1 MGTVKPK
8 RTWVEIDPNALRANL
23 CHASELADGA
33 DVMAVVKADAY
44 GHGFAETIKALDS
57 EVSAFGVATLNE
69 ALAVMLVTEK
79 TTDIMVL
86 GALLPDEREDAVS
99 AGLHVT
105 ISSLVEAKEYNE
117 IGYRIGSRVRSHL
130 VLDTGMGRLGFTEK
144 DFISECPQIPSLSN
158 IEIEGIATHFPCS
171 DRDLEFTKN
180 QIEKF
185 KTIIKESKL
194 KARWIHLANS
204 AGVINFGNAGGNMIR
219 PGLILYGISPTNDSS
234 HKLSPAMEWKTRI
247 TQVRKLPSGSGI
259 SYGQT
264 FITDKNTLVA
274 TVAVGYGDGYPRSVS
289 GNDAEV
295 VIQNKRCPVLG
306 RVTMDMI
313 MVDVSELSPPPCP
326 GDEVT
331 LLGGKMMNAITATE
345 LASKAKTIAWEI
357 LTGIS
362 PRVDRF
368 ICT

>member
-1 MGTVKPK
+1 MGTAKPK
-8 RTWVEIDPNALRANL
+8 RTWVEIDPNALRTNL
-23 CHASELADGA
+23 CQASELADGA
-33 DVMAVVKADAY
+33 EVMAVVKADAY
-44 GHGFAETIKALDS
+44 GHGFACTINALDP

-69 ALAVMLVTEK
+69 ALAVMSVAEK

-86 GALLPDEREDAVS
+86 GALLPDEREEAVS

-105 ISSLVEAKEYNE
+105 ISSSLEAKEYNE
-117 IGYRIGSRVRSHL
+117 IGERTGSRVRAHL
-130 VLDTGMGRLGFTEK
+130 VLDTGMGRLGFTDK
-144 DFISECPQIPSLSN
+144 DFISECPQISSSSN

-171 DRDLEFTKN
+171 DGDLEFTRN

-185 KTIIKESKL
+185 TTIIQESKL
-194 KARWIHLANS
+194 KARWIHLSNS

-219 PGLILYGISPTNDSS
+219 PGLMLYGICPTNRSN
-234 HKLSPAMEWKTRI
+234 HKLRPAMEWKTRI
-247 TQVRKLPSGSGI
+247 TQVRELPSGSGI

-264 FITDKNTLVA
+264 FITEKNTSVA

-289 GNDAEV
+289 GNDSEV
-295 VIQNKRCPVLG
+295 IIKDKRCPVLG

-313 MVDVSELSPPPCP
+313 MVDVSDLDPLPCH

-331 LLGGKMMNAITATE
+331 LLGGQMTEAITAKE
-345 LASKAKTIAWEI
+345 LASKAGTIPWEI

-362 PRVDRF
+362 PRVER
-368 ICT
+368 IIST

>member
-1 MGTVKPK
+1 MGTAKPK
-8 RTWVEIDPNALRANL
+8 RTWVEIDPNALRTNL
-23 CHASELADGA
+23 CQASELADGA
-33 DVMAVVKADAY
+33 EVMAVVKADAY
-44 GHGFAETIKALDS
+44 GHGFACTIKALDP

-69 ALAVMLVTEK
+69 ALAVMSVAEK

-86 GALLPDEREDAVS
+86 GALLPDEREEAVN

-105 ISSLVEAKEYNE
+105 ISSSLEAKEYNE
-117 IGYRIGSRVRSHL
+117 IGERTGSRVRAHL
-130 VLDTGMGRLGFTEK
+130 VLDTGMGRLGFTDK
-144 DFISECPQIPSLSN
+144 DFISECPQISSSSN

-171 DRDLEFTKN
+171 DGDLEFTRN

-185 KTIIKESKL
+185 TTIIQESKL
-194 KARWIHLANS
+194 KARWIHLSNS

-219 PGLILYGISPTNDSS
+219 PGLMLYGICPTNRSN
-234 HKLSPAMEWKTRI
+234 HKLRPAMEWKTRI
-247 TQVRKLPSGSGI
+247 TQVRELPYGSGI

-264 FITDKNTLVA
+264 FITEKNTSVA

-289 GNDAEV
+289 GNDSEV
-295 VIQNKRCPVLG
+295 IIKDKRCPVLG

-313 MVDVSELSPPPCP
+313 MVDVSDLDPLPCH

-331 LLGGKMMNAITATE
+331 LLGGQMTEAITAKE
-345 LASKAKTIAWEI
+345 LASKAGTIPWEI

-362 PRVDRF
+362 PRVER
-368 ICT
+368 IIST

>member
-1 MGTVKPK
+1 MGTAKPK

-33 DVMAVVKADAY
+33 EVMAVVKADAY

-69 ALAVMLVTEK
+69 ALAVMSVAEK
-79 TTDIMVL
+79 TPNIMIL
-86 GALLPDEREDAVS
+86 GALLPDEREEAVS

-105 ISSLVEAKEYNE
+105 ISSLLEAKKYNE
-117 IGYRIGSRVRSHL
+117 IGQRTGSQIQAHL
-130 VLDTGMGRLGFTEK
+130 VLDTGMGRLGFTDK
-144 DFISECPQIPSLSN
+144 NFIPECAEISSSSN
-158 IEIEGIATHFPCS
+158 IAIEGIATHFPCS
-171 DRDLEFTKN
+171 DLDLDFTKN

-185 KTIIKESKL
+185 SKIIQKSKL
-194 KARWIHLANS
+194 NARWIHLSNS

-219 PGLILYGISPTNDSS
+219 PGLMLYGICPTNHSI
-234 HKLSPAMEWKTRI
+234 HKLRPAMEWKTRI
-247 TQVRKLPSGSGI
+247 TQVRELPSGSGI

-264 FITDKNTLVA
+264 FITKKNTSVA

-295 VIQNKRCPVLG
+295 IIKEKRCSILG

-313 MVDVSELSPPPCP
+313 MVDVSDLDPLPCP

-331 LLGGKMMNAITATE
+331 LLGGQMTEPITATE
-345 LASKAKTIAWEI
+345 LASKAGTIPWEI

-362 PRVDRF
+362 PRVER
-368 ICT
+368 IIST

>member
-1 MGTVKPK
+1 MGKAKPK
-8 RTWVEIDPNALRANL
+8 RTWVEIDPNALRTNL
-23 CHASELADGA
+23 YYAREQAEGA

-69 ALAVMLVTEK
+69 ALAVMSVTKK
-79 TTDIMVL
+79 TTDIMIL

-105 ISSLVEAKEYNE
+105 ISSLVEAKEYNK
-117 IGYRIGSRVRSHL
+117 IGQRTSSRVKSHL
-130 VLDTGMGRLGFTEK
+130 VLDTGMGRLGFTEE
-144 DFISECPQIPSLSN
+144 DFISEVHQISSLPY
-158 IEIEGIATHFPCS
+158 IKIEGAATHFPCS

-180 QIEKF
+180 QIKKF
-185 KTIIKESKL
+185 EAIIKESKL
-194 KARWIHLANS
+194 KAQWIHLANS
-204 AGVINFGNAGGNMIR
+204 AGIINFGNAGGNMIR
-219 PGLILYGISPTNDSS
+219 PGLMLYGISPTNDPG
-234 HKLSPAMEWKTRI
+234 HKLKPAMEWKARI
-247 TQVRKLPSGSGI
+247 TQIRKLPPGSGI

-264 FITDKNTLVA
+264 FVTDRNTLVA

-289 GNDAEV
+289 GNGAEV
-295 VIQNKRCPVLG
+295 VIQGNRCPVLG

-313 MVDVSELSPPPCP
+313 MIDVSELTPSPCP

-331 LLGGKMMNAITATE
+331 LLGGQMAEPIPATE
-345 LASKAKTIAWEI
+345 LASKAKTIPWEI

-362 PRVDRF
+362 PRVERL
-368 ICT
+368 IRT

>member
-8 RTWVEIDPNALRANL
+8 RTWVEIDPNALKANL
-23 CHASELADGA
+23 CHARELAEGA

-69 ALAVMLVTEK
+69 ALAVMSVTEK
-79 TTDIMVL
+79 TTDIMIL

-105 ISSLVEAKEYNE
+105 ISSLVEAKEYDE
-117 IGYRIGSRVRSHL
+117 IGKRTGSRVNSHL
-130 VLDTGMGRLGFTEK
+130 VLDTGMGRIGFTNEC
-144 DFISECPQIPSLSN
+144 FISEFPQISSLSN
-158 IEIEGIATHFPCS
+158 IEIEGVATHFPCS

-185 KTIIKESKL
+185 ETIIKESKL

-204 AGVINFGNAGGNMIR
+204 AGIINFGNAGGNMIR
-219 PGLILYGISPTNDSS
+219 PGLMLYGISPTPDSS
-234 HKLSPAMEWKTRI
+234 HKLKPAMEWKTRI

-264 FITDKNTLVA
+264 FVTDKTTLIA

-289 GNDAEV
+289 GNGAEV
-295 VIQNKRCPVLG
+295 VIQGKRCPVLG
-306 RVTMDMI
+306 QVTMDMI
-313 MVDVSELSPPPCP
+313 MIDVSELTPSPCP

-331 LLGGKMMNAITATE
+331 LLGGQMVEPITATE
-345 LASKAKTIAWEI
+345 LASKARTIPWEI

-362 PRVDRF
+362 PRVERL
-368 ICT
+368 IRA

>member
-23 CHASELADGA
+23 YYAREVAGGA

-44 GHGFAETIKALDS
+44 GHGFEETIKALDS

-69 ALAVMLVTEK
+69 ALAVSSVTQK
-79 TTDIMVL
+79 TTDIMIL

-105 ISSLVEAKEYNE
+105 ISSLLEAIEYNE
-117 IGYRIGSRVRSHL
+117 TGQRIGSRVRSHL

-144 DFISECPQIPSLSN
+144 EFISECPQISSLSN
-158 IEIEGIATHFPCS
+158 IETEGIATHFPCS
-171 DRDLEFTKN
+171 DVDLEFTKN

-185 KTIIKESKL
+185 ESIIKETKL
-194 KARWIHLANS
+194 KPRWIHLANS
-204 AGVINFGNAGGNMIR
+204 AGIINFGNAGGNMIR
-219 PGLILYGISPTNDSS
+219 PGLMLYGISPTNDPS
-234 HKLSPAMEWKTRI
+234 HKLKPAMEWKTRI
-247 TQVRKLPSGSGI
+247 TQIRKLPPGSGI

-264 FITDKNTLVA
+264 FITNKDTLVA

-295 VIQNKRCPVLG
+295 IIQGKRCPVLG
-306 RVTMDMI
+306 NVTMDMI
-313 MVDVSELSPPPCP
+313 MIDVSELSSSPCP

-331 LLGGKMMNAITATE
+331 LLGGQMEKPITAVE
-345 LASKAKTIAWEI
+345 LASKAKTIPWEI

-362 PRVDRF
+362 PRVERV
-368 ICT
+368 IRT